1 MGMATLIVVSAED
14 LVRKPVM
21 LLFILGLLNWGLLV
35 TPVHSRNGV
44 TPPPPTSVDRID
56 TDLTEALSIIEDK
69 YSGQVKAQVVVDSA
83 IETMLHTLDPH
94 SAYYNSEAY
103 EQFRT
108 EQQSQ
113 YFGVGIHLAFR
124 NNRTYVDSTGEGTPA
139 GNAGIKYGD

>member
-1 MGMATLIVVSAED
+1 M
-14 LVRKPVM
+14 
-21 LLFILGLLNWGLLV
+21 
-35 TPVHSRNGV
+35 
-44 TPPPPTSVDRID
+44 
-56 TDLTEALSIIEDK
+56 TEALSIIEDK

-139 GNAGIKYGD
+139 GNAGIKYGDEIVEAGGTPIDQIPYGQVFKVVRGPRGTSSRS